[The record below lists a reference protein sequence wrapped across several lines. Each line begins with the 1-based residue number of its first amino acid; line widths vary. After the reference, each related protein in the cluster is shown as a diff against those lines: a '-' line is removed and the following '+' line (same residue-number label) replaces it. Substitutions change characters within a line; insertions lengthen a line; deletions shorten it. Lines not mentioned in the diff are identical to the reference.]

1 MAGGKLLQRQGYNR
15 RHVTGKAGRWLPS
28 VFLVLLVSWFAAGGA
43 SAQQR
48 PDARS
53 VTAAVLR
60 DFPPLYSLADTG
72 RPQGFAIDIL
82 EHVRREAG
90 LDVRYMVV
98 DNWAEAAAA
107 VRDGK
112 ADLVP
117 GFGITPSTNKEF
129 LFSETI
135 ETVPVSCFVRASNR
149 SITGIDDLKGR
160 RTAVMDGGAA
170 HITLARREGN
180 RPVPFASM
188 DSALFALLA
197 GDVDAFV
204 FPQPVLLW
212 KARLLDMEDRI
223 KFVGDPL
230 MELKRGY
237 LLRKDEEDL
246 VGRIN
251 PAIRA
256 FVASDA
262 YGEAFNKWYGKPKP
276 FWTPAK
282 TMAVM
287 GGFSLLLLAGMFAW
301 RYFALTAHRRDLIR
315 EVAERENAEL
325 DLREYQANLEE
336 IVARRT
342 FEVHARETALRE
354 AQAIAHLGS
363 WVLDVARNS
372 LEWSD
377 ETCRIFG
384 VPKGGVTS
392 YEAFLE
398 RTHPEDR
405 EAVDAAWR
413 AALAGAPYDI
423 EHRILVDGLTRW
435 VRERAQLAFGP
446 DGSPIKGVGTV
457 QDISDRK
464 EAERVLQEKNAAL
477 ERSNADLESFA
488 YVASHDLRE
497 PLRNVTAYSTLLERR
512 LAGRLGDDE
521 REFLKFVHD
530 GAMRMDALVRD
541 LLEFSRVGRTGEPPV
556 AVSLDK
562 VVANACRS
570 LTAAIKEAD
579 GKIDIPP
586 DLPRVM
592 ARPDDLE
599 RVLTN
604 ILGNA
609 LKYRSPEVP
618 PRIEIGCIPD
628 GAMWRLSIRDNGI
641 GIQPGQ
647 GYEDRIF
654 RLFQRLHQKHE
665 YNGGTGIGL
674 AVCKKI
680 VEHHGGRIWVESAGV
695 GQGSTFHLTLPGA

>member
-1 MAGGKLLQRQGYNR
+1 MGA
-15 RHVTGKAGRWLPS
+15 V
-28 VFLVLLVSWFAAGGA
+28 LVLWAVCNATVPVWA
-43 SAQQR
+43 SPGPAEG
-48 PDARS
+48 RS

-60 DFPPLYSLADTG
+60 DFPPLYSLDEAG
-72 RPQGFAIDIL
+72 RPWGFAIDIL
-82 EHVRREAG
+82 DHVRKEAG
-90 LDVRYMVV
+90 FDVRYMVV

-107 VRDGK
+107 VRNGK

-117 GFGITPSTNKEF
+117 GFGITPSTAKEF
-129 LFSETI
+129 LFSEI
-135 ETVPVSCFVRASNR
+135 METVPVSCFVRQSNQ
-149 SITGIDDLKGR
+149 SIEGIGDLRGR
-160 RTAVMDGGAA
+160 RTAVMDGGGA
-170 HITLARREGN
+170 HIILASREGS
-180 RPVPFASM
+180 RPIPFASM

-212 KARLLDMEDRI
+212 KARQLDMEDRI
-223 KFVGDPL
+223 KVAGDPL

-237 LLRKDEEDL
+237 LLRKGNEDL
-246 VGRIN
+246 VTRIN

-262 YGEAFNKWYGKPKP
+262 YGEAFNKWYGKPRP

-282 TMAVM
+282 VLAAM
-287 GGFSLLLLAGMFAW
+287 GGLSGLLLVGMFVW
-301 RYFALTAHRRDLIR
+301 RYFALAGHRHDLIH
-315 EVAERENAEL
+315 EVAERENAEH
-325 DLREYQANLEE
+325 DLREYQANLEKIINE
-336 IVARRT
+336 RT
-342 FEVHARETALRE
+342 AEVHAREAALRE

-363 WVLDVARNS
+363 WGLHLDSNR

-384 VPKGGVTS
+384 VAEGSVS
-392 YEAFLE
+392 SFEAFLE
-398 RTHPEDR
+398 RVHPEDR
-405 EAVDAAWR
+405 DTVDAAWR
-413 AALAGAPYDI
+413 AALEGAPYDI
-423 EHRILVDGLTRW
+423 EHRILVDGQTRW
-435 VRERAQLAFGP
+435 VRERAQLTFGP
-446 DGSPIKGVGTV
+446 DGSPTKGIGTV

-464 EAERVLQEKNAAL
+464 EAERILREKNTAL
-477 ERSNADLESFA
+477 ERSNTDLESFA

-497 PLRNVTAYSTLLERR
+497 PLRNVIAYSTLLERQ

-521 REFLKFVHD
+521 RDFLKFVHD

-541 LLEFSRVGRTGEPPV
+541 LLEFSRVGRTGKPTV
-556 AVSLDK
+556 AVSLDN

-570 LTAAIKEAD
+570 LAVSIKEAD

-599 RVLTN
+599 RVLVN

-609 LKYRSPEVP
+609 LKYRRPEAP
-618 PRIEIGCIPD
+618 PRIEIGCARD

-641 GIQPGQ
+641 GIQPGH
-647 GYEDRIF
+647 GYEDRVF

-680 VEHHGGRIWVESAGV
+680 IEYHGGRIWVESAGV
-695 GQGSTFHLTLPGA
+695 GQGSTFHLTLPRA

>member
-1 MAGGKLLQRQGYNR
+1 MGGALLQEKLYEWRQVAGL
-15 RHVTGKAGRWLPS
+15 AGRWLFGAFLAFS
-28 VFLVLLVSWFAAGGA
+28 VSCFAADGA
-43 SAQQR
+43 SAQPR
-48 PDARS
+48 PI
-53 VTAAVLR
+53 TAAVLR
-60 DFPPLYSLADTG
+60 DFPPLYSLDEAG

-82 EHVRREAG
+82 DHVRKEAG
-90 LDVRYMVV
+90 LDVRYRVV
-98 DNWAEAAAA
+98 ETWAEAAAA

-117 GFGITPSTNKEF
+117 GFGITPSTSKEF
-129 LFSETI
+129 LFSEPV
-135 ETVPVSCFVRASNR
+135 ETVPVSCFVRQGNQ

-160 RTAVMDGGAA
+160 RTAVIDGGAA
-170 HITLARREGN
+170 HITLARREGT
-180 RPVPFASM
+180 RPIPFTSV

-212 KARLLDMEDRI
+212 KARLLDIEDRV

-237 LLRKDEEDL
+237 LLRKGEEDL
-246 VGRIN
+246 VGRID

-262 YGEAFNKWYGKPKP
+262 YGEAFNKWYGKPRP
-276 FWTPAK
+276 FWTPAR

-287 GGFSLLLLAGMFAW
+287 GGFSVLLLVGMFVW
-301 RYFALTAHRRDLIR
+301 RYFALAAHRRDLIR

-325 DLREYQANLEE
+325 DLREYQANLER
-336 IVARRT
+336 IVDRRT
-342 FEVHARETALRE
+342 AEVHAREAALRE
-354 AQAIAHLGS
+354 AQAIARLGS
-363 WVLDVARNS
+363 WVLHLGSNR

-377 ETCRIFG
+377 ETRRIFDVAEG
-384 VPKGGVTS
+384 SVAS
-392 YEAFLE
+392 FEAFLE
-398 RTHPEDR
+398 RVHPEDR
-405 EAVDAAWR
+405 AAVDAAWR
-413 AALAGAPYDI
+413 AALTGAPYDI
-423 EHRILVDGLTRW
+423 EHRILVDGQTRW
-435 VRERAQLAFGP
+435 VRERAQLTFGP
-446 DGSPIKGVGTV
+446 DGSPTKGIGTV

-521 REFLKFVHD
+521 RDFLKFVHD

-541 LLEFSRVGRTGEPPV
+541 LLEFSRVGRTGKPPV
-556 AVSLDK
+556 PVSLDK
-562 VVANACRS
+562 VVANACQS
-570 LTAAIKEAD
+570 LTVAIEEAG
-579 GKIDIPP
+579 GKIDFPR

-599 RVLTN
+599 RVLMN

-609 LKYRSPEVP
+609 LKYRSSEVP
-618 PRIEIGCIPD
+618 PRIEIGCARD
-628 GAMWRLSIRDNGI
+628 GAMWRLSVRDNGI

-647 GYEDRIF
+647 GYEERIF